1 MVSVLLSKEALVAEY
16 GISLESVAGLRGGAH
31 EMSLAG
37 RLAAMSRCLEPDC
50 PGTMAQSSAHSCAV
64 VSGLCSPSKLGFVL
78 CNGDDG
84 RIYTTRRVVKI
95 QVN

>member
-16 GISLESVAGLRGGAH
+16 GISLESVAGLRGWQT
-31 EMSLAG
+31 
-37 RLAAMSRCLEPDC
+37 LAAMSRCLEPDC
-50 PGTMAQSSAHSCAV
+50 PGTMAQSSVHSCAV

>member
-1 MVSVLLSKEALVAEY
+1 
-16 GISLESVAGLRGGAH
+16 
-31 EMSLAG
+31 
-37 RLAAMSRCLEPDC
+37 MSRCLELDC
-50 PGTMAQSSAHSCAV
+50 PGTMARSSAHSCAV